1 MKMKFSDEPLMKV
14 RKNDDAIALLVD
26 GKTLL
31 DLTKTKASAIRSTV
45 YKIYGKGHAISR
57 KQTNGLFSIGLTD
70 KPRD

>member
-26 GKTLL
+26 GKTL
-31 DLTKTKASAIRSTV
+31 
-45 YKIYGKGHAISR
+45 
-57 KQTNGLFSIGLTD
+57 FSIGLTD